1 MEKIIPLLLSSSNSC
16 VLDAQLCPTL
26 CNPMDYSP
34 ARLLSPWDFSGK
46 NTGVGC
52 HFLFQ
57 GIFPTQGSNLSFLHC
72 RQILY
77 HLSHQGSPMKVHTVG
92 FFFFLI
98 QYYCILNRLQYS
110 VNITFICTRKP

>member
-34 ARLLSPWDFSGK
+34 ARFLCPWDFSGK

-57 GIFPTQGSNLSFLHC
+57 GIFPTQRSNP
-72 RQILY
+72 
-77 HLSHQGSPMKVHTVG
+77 HLPALAGG
-92 FFFFLI
+92 FFTTEPPGKLCYFPRRTH
-98 QYYCILNRLQYS
+98 CS
-110 VNITFICTRKP
+110 TFVRFSQSMNVFVFRA